1 MKYVVLVVEEQE
13 RHQIAK
19 AESSSMSSHS
29 REHIRGDRLTKPSTH
44 IKAEPTTSPRAKEDS
59 GEDDGCVL
67 DFSIH
72 KEHDES
78 HKTRSPSVAVS
89 AESESRGP
97 SSPQPSDEGTR
108 RETTLSIE
116 PTTRPASPVG
126 RHEETPGKRYSTTS
140 MYPPCP
146 DSSIEALLSRKR
158 KEHQHDE
165 YLSSEPPITRPRYD
179 DIVARFPAGP
189 GLGRHTSLSEHCFP
203 YSCRSQP
210 VFPTSY
216 RDADSLYSMEKS
228 RREFFPRP
236 PLFVPA
242 TKPFSPLSVVYPQSP
257 MSSFYGVNGMMPINP
272 YIGSLP
278 PWSMYAGSFA
288 GALQSAATTH
298 LQQQRDRE
306 RRQAKSPVSH
316 MLPLSEQPPV
326 PISRPVPVVPCEA
339 LNLSKADPPRSPE
352 SLSVRGFRSL
362 PYPLRKKDG
371 KIHYE
376 CNVCLKTFGQLSN
389 LKVHLRTHTGERP
402 FKCTVCGKG
411 FTQLAH
417 LQKHHLVHT
426 GEKPHECVA
435 CGKRFS
441 STSNL
446 KTHMRLHS
454 GEKPFSCKLCP
465 AKFTQFVHLKLHRRL
480 HTNERPYECP
490 RCARKYIS
498 ASGLKTHL
506 KTGNCVTPEAGMI
519 AELDRQSEA
528 SETISYGGYPSSL
541 NGEQRSDGESE
552 ESSIAE
558 SPDSRETVRKMSFP
572 SPASESGP
580 ASPELLVSD
589 DKDDKG
595 MFMERC
601 RTLIEVCDS

>member
-1 MKYVVLVVEEQE
+1 M
-13 RHQIAK
+13 
-19 AESSSMSSHS
+19 
-29 REHIRGDRLTKPSTH
+29 
-44 IKAEPTTSPRAKEDS
+44 
-59 GEDDGCVL
+59 L
-67 DFSIH
+67 DFSMH
-72 KEHDES
+72 RDDDYS
-78 HKTRSPSVAVS
+78 HKTRVPSVAVS
-89 AESESRGP
+89 AEEKTRRP
-97 SSPQPSDEGTR
+97 SSPRPSDEGTR
-108 RETTLSIE
+108 REE
-116 PTTRPASPVG
+116 PQPQPPARPDSPVA
-126 RHEETPGKRYSTTS
+126 RRTESPTRRYMCHQRPVTTIE
-140 MYPPCP
+140 
-146 DSSIEALLSRKR
+146 SILSRKR
-158 KEHQHDE
+158 KERDDE
-165 YLSSEPPITRPRYD
+165 YLSSEPPMTRPRYD

-189 GLGRHTSLSEHCFP
+189 GLGRPASLADHCFP

-216 RDADSLYSMEKS
+216 RDADSFFSMEKS

-242 TKPFSPLSVVYPQSP
+242 TKPFSSLPVYPQSS
-257 MSSFYGVNGMMPINP
+257 MSAFYGVNAMLPMNP

-288 GALQSAATTH
+288 GALQSAASTH
-298 LQQQRDRE
+298 LAQQRERE
-306 RRQAKSPVSH
+306 LRQARSPVS
-316 MLPLSEQPPV
+316 PPTLSSPSDPSPA
-326 PISRPVPVVPCEA
+326 PISRPIPMVPCEA
-339 LNLSKADPPRSPE
+339 LNLSKVDPPCSPG
-352 SLSVRGFRSL
+352 SSPVRGFRSL

-402 FKCTVCGKG
+402 FKCSVCGKG

-498 ASGLKTHL
+498 ASGLKTHW
-506 KTGNCVTPEAGMI
+506 KTGNCVTPDASI
-519 AELDRQSEA
+519 VAELDRQSEA
-528 SETISYGGYPSSL
+528 SEAISFGDYPSSL
-541 NGEQRSDGESE
+541 TGEQRSDGESE

-558 SPDSRETVRKMSFP
+558 SPESVRKPSLL
-572 SPASESGP
+572 SPACESRP
-580 ASPELLVSD
+580 ATPESPVSD
-589 DKDDKG
+589 NKD